1 MKERGRPYGVG
12 PTLSFHCIERKDGR
26 MHTFCGFCLKRRV
39 CKPAHV
45 PELGGLEDYFCTKCI
60 KELRSQGIK
69 IEILKP

>member
-1 MKERGRPYGVG
+1 
-12 PTLSFHCIERKDGR
+12 

-60 KELRSQGIK
+60 KELRKQGIEIK
-69 IEILKP
+69 ILKP